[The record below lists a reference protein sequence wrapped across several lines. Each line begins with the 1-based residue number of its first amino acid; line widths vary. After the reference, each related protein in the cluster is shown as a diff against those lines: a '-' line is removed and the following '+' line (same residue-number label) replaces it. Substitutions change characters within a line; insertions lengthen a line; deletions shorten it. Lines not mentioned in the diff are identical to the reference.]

1 MTRLPEVLAATAIA
15 AAIAGAV
22 VFAQPRSPSA
32 HGAASAPAPASGEA
46 LPSGG
51 EGAAFA
57 ISGVRVFDG
66 ERVLPEANVVVRDGR
81 IEAVGAG
88 VAIPAGLEVVDG
100 AGRTL
105 LPGFIDAHTH
115 SWGDAQRDALRF
127 GVTAELDMFGDWNRI
142 PALRAQRQSLA
153 ATPQADLWTAGA
165 TVTTEGGHGTQF
177 GLPVPTLAAD
187 GDGRAFVA
195 ARMAEGSDYIK
206 LIVED
211 FSTHSAERRLPTITP
226 AQVADAIAAAQEGGR
241 LALVHVASQADALH
255 AVDSGADG
263 LVHVFH
269 DVAASPGFVAAAK
282 RAGSFVTPTLSV
294 IAGFAQDGSG
304 AALADDARLSPWL
317 EAAQGAGLAASFP
330 GAPRPQALDNALRSV
345 AALHAAGVDILAGTD
360 AGNPGTAHGISMHG
374 ELALLVRAGL
384 TPAEA
389 LAAATAVP
397 ARRFGLADRGRIAPG
412 LRADLL
418 LVEGDPTA
426 DISATRAIAGI
437 WKNGH
442 AVPRPRVGQ
451 AAATAAAPAIA
462 DDALVADFED
472 GGTGVRFGHGWQVTT
487 DAMAGGR
494 SVATQEAIAGGAAGS
509 RGALRVSGE
518 IRPGFAF
525 PWAGTMFHPGAQP
538 MQPVDASSRSE
549 LVFQARGDG
558 RTYQA
563 MLFSGPSMQGMPAM
577 QPFTAGPEWREVRIP
592 LAAFAG
598 ADPATL
604 RAVAITAGL
613 PDGGFELFIDQVELR

>member
-1 MTRLPEVLAATAIA
+1 MKRWPESIAAAAIV

-22 VFAQPRSPSA
+22 VLAQPSSSTSSSISPPAAPSA
-32 HGAASAPAPASGEA
+32 GDEVAA

-66 ERVLPEANVVVRDGR
+66 ERVLPDVNVVIRDGR
-81 IEAVGAG
+81 IEAVGAD
-88 VAIPAGLEVVDG
+88 VAIPDGVEVVDG

-127 GVTAELDMFGDWNRI
+127 GVSAELDMFGDWNRI
-142 PALRAQRQSLA
+142 PALRAQRESLDV
-153 ATPQADLWTAGA
+153 TGQADLWTAGA
-165 TVTTEGGHGTQF
+165 TVTTAGGHGTQF
-177 GLPVPTLAAD
+177 CIAVPTLAGD
-187 GDGRAFVA
+187 GDAAAFVA
-195 ARMAEGSDYIK
+195 ARVAEGSDYIK

-211 FSTHSAERRLPTITP
+211 FSTHSATQRLPTISP
-226 AQVADAIAAAQEGGR
+226 AQVTAAIAAAQGQGR
-241 LALVHVASQADALH
+241 LTVVHAASQADALH

-269 DVAASPGFVAAAK
+269 DVAASPGFVAAA
-282 RAGSFVTPTLSV
+282 RGAGSFVVPTLSV
-294 IAGFAQDGSG
+294 IAGFAGDDNG
-304 AALADDARLSPWL
+304 AALAGDARLSPWTGMEQRATL
-317 EAAQGAGLAASFP
+317 ESAFP
-330 GAPRPQALDNALRSV
+330 GTPRPQALDNALRSV

-384 TPAEA
+384 SPMEA
-389 LAAATAVP
+389 LAAATSLP
-397 ARRFGLADRGRIAPG
+397 ARRFGLGDRGRIAAG
-412 LRADLL
+412 MRADLL
-418 LVEGDPTA
+418 LVDGDPTT
-426 DISATRAIAGI
+426 DIQATRAIAGI

-442 AVPRPRVGQ
+442 AVDRPRVE
-451 AAATAAAPAIA
+451 ATAAAPVIA
-462 DDALVADFED
+462 DATLVADFED

-487 DAMAGGR
+487 DA
-494 SVATQEAIAGGAAGS
+494 IAGGGSVAAQEWIADGADGS
-509 RGALRVSGE
+509 SGALRVGGE

-538 MQPVDASSRSE
+538 MQPVDASARSE
-549 LVFQARGDG
+549 LVFQVRGDG
-558 RTYQA
+558 RSYQA
-563 MLFSGPSMQGMPAM
+563 MLFSGPSVQSMPAM
-577 QPFTAGPEWREVRIP
+577 QSFTAGPEWREVRIP
-592 LAAFAG
+592 LSAFAG

-604 RAVAITAGL
+604 RAVAFTAGL
-613 PDGGFELFIDQVELR
+613 PEGGFGFDIDQVELR

>member
-1 MTRLPEVLAATAIA
+1 MKRLPEILAATAIA

-22 VFAQPRSPSA
+22 VVAQPRPSA
-32 HGAASAPAPASGEA
+32 VGSDAGPATV

-51 EGAAFA
+51 RGSAFA
-57 ISGVRVFDG
+57 FQNVRVFDG
-66 ERVLPEANVVVRDGR
+66 EGVLPVANVIVRDGR

-88 VAIPAGLEVVDG
+88 LALPDGIEVVDG
-100 AGRTL
+100 GGRTL
-105 LPGFIDAHTH
+105 LPGLIDAHTH
-115 SWGDAQRDALRF
+115 SWGDAQREALRF

-142 PALRAQRQSLA
+142 PALRAQRESLD
-153 ATPQADLWTAGA
+153 ATAQADLWTAGA

-177 GLPVPTLAAD
+177 GIPVPTLPAA
-187 GDGRAFVA
+187 GDAAAFVA
-195 ARMAEGSDYIK
+195 ARIAEGSDYVK

-211 FSTHSAERRLPTITP
+211 FSTHSPERRLPTITP
-226 AQVADAIAAAQEGGR
+226 AQVADAIGAAKAGGR
-241 LALVHVASQADALH
+241 LALVHVASQADAMH
-255 AVDSGADG
+255 AVGAGADG

-269 DVAASPGFVAAAK
+269 DAPASPEFVAAT
-282 RAGSFVTPTLSV
+282 RQAGTFVTPTLSV
-294 IAGFAQDGSG
+294 IAGFSGDGSG
-304 AALADDARLSPWL
+304 AALGADARLSPWL
-317 EAAQGAGLAASFP
+317 ETGQRGGLAATFP
-330 GAPRPQALDNALRSV
+330 GPPRPVALDNALRSV
-345 AALHAAGVDILAGTD
+345 ARLHAAGVDILAGTD
-360 AGNPGTAHGISMHG
+360 AGNPGTAHGVSMHG

-384 TPAEA
+384 SPVAA
-389 LAAATAVP
+389 LAAATSVP

-412 LRADLL
+412 LRADLV

-426 DISATRAIAGI
+426 DIEATRAIVGI

-442 AVPRPRVGQ
+442 AVARPRSDQ
-451 AAATAAAPAIA
+451 AGAAPAITEGT
-462 DDALVADFED
+462 LVADFDD

-487 DAMAGGR
+487 DAMAGGA
-494 SVATQEAIAGGAAGS
+494 SVATQEAVAGGAAGTH
-509 RGALRVSGE
+509 GALRVSGE

-538 MQPVDASSRSE
+538 MQPVDASSRRE

-577 QPFTAGPEWREVRIP
+577 QPFTAGPEWTEVRIP
-592 LAAFAG
+592 LSAFAG
-598 ADPATL
+598 ADPAML

-613 PDGGFELFIDQVELR
+613 PEGGFELFIDQVELR

>member
-1 MTRLPEVLAATAIA
+1 MTRLPEVLAATAIS

-22 VFAQPRSPSA
+22 VFAQPRSTSTQGEAPV
-32 HGAASAPAPASGEA
+32 SAPAEA

-57 ISGVRVFDG
+57 IAGVRVFDG
-66 ERVLPEANVVVRDGR
+66 VRVLPEANMVVRDGR

-88 VAIPAGLEVVDG
+88 IAIPEGLEVVDG

-142 PALRAQRQSLA
+142 PTLRAQRESLA

-177 GLPVPTLAAD
+177 GFPVPTLGAD
-187 GDGRAFVA
+187 GDARAFVD
-195 ARMAEGSDYIK
+195 ARVAEGSDYIK

-226 AQVADAIAAAQEGGR
+226 AQVTDAIAAAQARQR

-255 AVDSGADG
+255 AVESGADG

-269 DVAASPGFVAAAK
+269 DVAASPAFVAAAK
-282 RAGSFVTPTLSV
+282 QADAFVTPTLSV
-294 IAGFAQDGSG
+294 IAGFAHDGGG
-304 AALADDARLSPWL
+304 AALAGDVRLSPWL
-317 EAAQGAGLAASFP
+317 DAAQRAGLAASFP

-345 AALHAAGVDILAGTD
+345 AALHAAGVDVLAGTD
-360 AGNPGTAHGISMHG
+360 AGNPGTAHGASMHG

-384 TPAEA
+384 SPVEA
-389 LAAATAVP
+389 LAAATSVP
-397 ARRFGLADRGRIAPG
+397 ARRFGLDDRGRIAPG

-426 DISATRAIAGI
+426 DIDATRAIAGI

-442 AVPRPRVGQ
+442 AVARPRVDQ
-451 AAATAAAPAIA
+451 AATAAAPAIA
-462 DDALVADFED
+462 DGALVADFED
-472 GGTGVRFGHGWQVTT
+472 GGTGVRYGHGWQVTT

-494 SVATQEAIAGGAAGS
+494 STATQAWIAGGADGS
-509 RGALRVSGE
+509 RGALRVGGE

-577 QPFTAGPEWREVRIP
+577 QPFTAGPAWTEVRIP
-592 LAAFAG
+592 LSAFAG

-613 PDGGFELFIDQVELR
+613 PEGGFELSIDQVELR

>member
-1 MTRLPEVLAATAIA
+1 MNRLPELFAASAIA
-15 AAIAGAV
+15 AAIAAAV
-22 VFAQPRSPSA
+22 AWAQPPSP
-32 HGAASAPAPASGEA
+32 GAAADASAADAVAADAA

-57 ISGVRVFDG
+57 IAGVRVFDG
-66 ERVLPEANVVVRDGR
+66 ERVLPEANLVVRDGR

-88 VAIPAGLEVVDG
+88 VAIPENLTVVDG

-142 PALRAQRQSLA
+142 PALRAQRESLA
-153 ATPQADLWTAGA
+153 ATMEADLWTAGA
-165 TVTTEGGHGTQF
+165 TVTTGGGHGTQYDI
-177 GLPVPTLAAD
+177 PVPTLTAD
-187 GDGRAFVA
+187 GDAAAFVA
-195 ARMAEGSDYIK
+195 ARVDEGSDYIK

-211 FSTHSAERRLPTITP
+211 FSTHSADRRLPTITP
-226 AQVADAIAAAQEGGR
+226 AQVADAITAARAADR
-241 LALVHVASQADALH
+241 LALVHVSSQADALH
-255 AVDSGADG
+255 AVGSGADG

-269 DVAASPGFVAAAK
+269 DAAASPTFVAATK
-282 RAGSFVTPTLSV
+282 QAGAFVTPTLSV

-304 AALADDARLSPWL
+304 AAMADDARLSPWL
-317 EAAQGAGLAASFP
+317 EAGQRGTLASAFP
-330 GAPRPQALDNALRSV
+330 GTPRPEALDNALRSV
-345 AALHAAGVDILAGTD
+345 AALHAAGIDILAGTD
-360 AGNPGTAHGISMHG
+360 AGNPGTAHGASIHG

-384 TPAEA
+384 APQDA
-389 LAAATAVP
+389 LAAATSVP

-412 LRADLL
+412 MRADLV

-426 DISATRAIAGI
+426 DITATRAIAGI

-442 AVPRPRVGQ
+442 AVARPRVEQ
-451 AAATAAAPAIA
+451 AAAAPPVGEGT
-462 DDALVADFED
+462 LVADFDD

-487 DAMAGGR
+487 DAMAGGG
-494 SVATQEAIAGGAAGS
+494 SVATQEAFVGGAGGT

-525 PWAGTMFHPGAQP
+525 PWAGTMFHPGVQP
-538 MQPVDASSRSE
+538 MQPADASTRSE
-549 LVFQARGDG
+549 LVFHARGDG

-563 MLFSGPSMQGMPAM
+563 MLFSGASPRAMPAM
-577 QPFTAGPEWREVRIP
+577 QSFTAGPEWTEVRIP

-598 ADPATL
+598 ADPSTL

-613 PDGGFELFIDQVELR
+613 PEGGFELFIDQVELR

>member
-1 MTRLPEVLAATAIA
+1 MKRLPEILAATAIA

-22 VFAQPRSPSA
+22 VFARSPAPSSPP
-32 HGAASAPAPASGEA
+32 AADAVPA

-66 ERVLPEANVVVRDGR
+66 ERALPDVNVIVRDGR
-81 IEAVGAG
+81 IEALGAD
-88 VAIPAGLEVVDG
+88 VAIPAGIEVVDG

-115 SWGDAQRDALRF
+115 SWGEAQREALRF
-127 GVTAELDMFGDWNRI
+127 GATAELDMFGDWNRV
-142 PALRAQRQSLA
+142 PGLRAQRESLDA
-153 ATPQADLWTAGA
+153 VDQADLWTAGA

-177 GLPVPTLAAD
+177 GIPVPTLAAD
-187 GDGRAFVA
+187 GDAAAFVA
-195 ARMAEGSDYIK
+195 ARVAEGSDYVK

-211 FSTHSAERRLPTITP
+211 FSTHSDAHRLPTITP
-226 AQVADAIAAAQEGGR
+226 AQVTAAIAAAQAHGR
-241 LALVHVASQADALH
+241 LAVVHAASQADALH
-255 AVDSGADG
+255 AVGSGADG

-269 DVAASPGFVAAAK
+269 DVAASPEFVAAAK
-282 RAGSFVTPTLSV
+282 ERGTFVVPTLSV
-294 IAGFAQDGSG
+294 IAGFAQDGGG
-304 AALADDARLSPWL
+304 AALAADPRLSPWTAAEQRAAL
-317 EAAQGAGLAASFP
+317 EAAFP
-330 GAPRPQALDNALRSV
+330 GPPRPQALEAALASV

-384 TPAEA
+384 SPVET

-397 ARRFGLADRGRIAPG
+397 ARRFALADRGRIAPRM
-412 LRADLL
+412 RADLL
-418 LVEGDPTA
+418 LVEGDPTI
-426 DISATRAIAGI
+426 DIEATRAIAGI

-442 AVPRPRVGQ
+442 AVARPRMDQ
-451 AAATAAAPAIA
+451 AAAAPAIHQGT
-462 DDALVADFED
+462 LVADLED

-487 DAMAGGR
+487 DAMAGGK
-494 SVATQEAIAGGAAGS
+494 SVAAQEWSAGGAGGS
-509 RGALRVSGE
+509 RGALRISGE

-538 MQPVDASSRSE
+538 MQPVDASVRGE

-558 RTYQA
+558 RSYQV
-563 MLFSGPSMQGMPAM
+563 MVFSGPSMQSMPSM
-577 QPFTAGPEWREVRIP
+577 RPFTAGPEWSEVRIP
-592 LAAFAG
+592 LTDFAG

-604 RAVAITAGL
+604 RAVAFTAGL
-613 PDGGFELFIDQVELR
+613 PEGAFELYIDQVELR

>member
-1 MTRLPEVLAATAIA
+1 MNRLPEVLAAGAIA
-15 AAIAGAV
+15 AALAGAV
-22 VFAQPRSPSA
+22 AWGQAASPSV
-32 HGAASAPAPASGEA
+32 AAAPTSATVF
-46 LPSGG
+46 PSGG

-66 ERVLPEANVVVRDGR
+66 ERVLADANVIVRDGR
-81 IEAVGAG
+81 IESVGAG
-88 VAIPAGLEVVDG
+88 ITIPDGIDVVDG

-115 SWGDAQRDALRF
+115 SWGDAQREALGF

-142 PALRAQRQSLA
+142 PALRAQRGSLA
-153 ATPQADLWTAGA
+153 ATPLADLWTAGA
-165 TVTTEGGHGTQF
+165 TVTTAGGHGTQF
-177 GLPVPTLAAD
+177 GFPVPTLAP
-187 GDGRAFVA
+187 GDDAGAFVA
-195 ARMAEGSDYIK
+195 ARVAEGSDYIK

-211 FSTHSAERRLPTITP
+211 FSTHSADRRLPTIPP
-226 AQVADAIAAAQEGGR
+226 AQVAEAIAAARAHGR
-241 LALVHVASQADALH
+241 LALVHVSSQADALH
-255 AVDSGADG
+255 AVQSGVDG

-269 DVAASPGFVAAAK
+269 DAPASPGFVAVAK
-282 RAGSFVTPTLSV
+282 QAGTFVTPTLSV
-294 IAGFAQDGSG
+294 IAGFAQDGGG
-304 AALADDARLSPWL
+304 AALAGDARLSPWL
-317 EAAQGAGLAASFP
+317 EAGQRETLAATFP
-330 GAPRPQALDNALRSV
+330 GAPRSQSLDHALRSV

-360 AGNPGTAHGISMHG
+360 AGNPGTAHGASMHG

-384 TPAEA
+384 SPGEA
-389 LAAATAVP
+389 LAAATSVP

-418 LVEGDPTA
+418 LVDGDPTT
-426 DISATRAIAGI
+426 DITATRAIAGI

-442 AVPRPRVGQ
+442 AVPRPRAGE
-451 AAATAAAPAIA
+451 ADASAPAPAITA
-462 DDALVADFED
+462 GALVADFED
-472 GGTGVRFGHGWQVTT
+472 GGTGVRFGLGWQLTT
-487 DAMAGGR
+487 DAMAGGG
-494 SVATQEAIAGGAAGS
+494 SVAAQDAVDGGASGS

-525 PWAGTMFHPGAQP
+525 PWAGTMFHPGAGP

-563 MLFSGPSMQGMPAM
+563 MLFSGASTRAMPAT
-577 QPFTAGPEWREVRIP
+577 QSFTAGPEWREVRLP
-592 LAAFAG
+592 LSDFAG

-613 PDGGFELFIDQVELR
+613 PEGGFELFIDQVELR

>member
-1 MTRLPEVLAATAIA
+1 MNRIPEVLAASAIA
-15 AAIAGAV
+15 VAIAGAV
-22 VFAQPRSPSA
+22 VWAQPSRPAVPESA
-32 HGAASAPAPASGEA
+32 ATAPVT

-51 EGAAFA
+51 ESAAFA

-66 ERVLPEANVVVRDGR
+66 ERVLPNANVIVRDGR

-88 VAIPAGLEVVDG
+88 VAIPEGLAVVEG

-115 SWGDAQRDALRF
+115 SWGDAQRDALRY

-142 PALRAQRQSLA
+142 PALRAQRESLA
-153 ATPQADLWTAGA
+153 ATALADLWTAGA
-165 TVTTEGGHGTQF
+165 TVTTAGGHGTQF
-177 GLPVPTLAAD
+177 GIAVPTLAP
-187 GDGRAFVA
+187 GDDAGDFVA
-195 ARMAEGSDYIK
+195 ARVAEGSDYIK

-226 AQVADAIAAAQEGGR
+226 AQVAAAIAAAQAGER

-255 AVDSGADG
+255 AVGSGADG

-269 DVAASPGFVAAAK
+269 DAAASPAFVAAAK
-282 RAGSFVTPTLSV
+282 QAGTFVTPTLSV

-317 EAAQGAGLAASFP
+317 EAGQRDGLAATFP
-330 GAPRPQALDNALRSV
+330 GAPRPEALDNALRSV

-360 AGNPGTAHGISMHG
+360 AGNPGTAHGASIHG

-384 TPAEA
+384 TPGEA
-389 LAAATAVP
+389 LAAATSVP
-397 ARRFGLADRGRIAPG
+397 ARRFGLADRGRIASG
-412 LRADLL
+412 LRADLV

-426 DISATRAIAGI
+426 DIADTRAIAGI

-442 AVPRPRVGQ
+442 AVPRPRVEQ
-451 AAATAAAPAIA
+451 AAGAPVISAG
-462 DDALVADFED
+462 ALVADFED

-487 DAMAGGR
+487 DAMAGGH
-494 SVATQEAIAGGAAGS
+494 SVATQEAVSGGASSS

-525 PWAGTMFHPGAQP
+525 PWAGSMFHPGAQP
-538 MQPVDASSRSE
+538 MQPVDASARSE
-549 LVFQARGDG
+549 LVFQVRGDG

-563 MLFSGPSMQGMPAM
+563 MLFSGASPQAMPAM
-577 QPFTAGPEWREVRIP
+577 QSFTAGPEWSEVRIP
-592 LAAFAG
+592 LSAFAG
-598 ADPATL
+598 ADLATL

-613 PDGGFELFIDQVELR
+613 PEGGFELVIDQVELR